1 MPVMRNM
8 KANII
13 TEENLVQ
20 RKASLTQ
27 DKPLLED
34 HQNEPCTS
42 QVEEKQ
48 NDDLVSS
55 AGKTIPL
62 GTAPM
67 GASNRP
73 SILPEHHKENMTVF
87 SIHLVRSEDAGRS
100 SQLRGKGKTEKPR
113 PLSCNFEKISATIS
127 ATPAETSLNSTLQLD
142 ASFDA
147 DEAAS
152 AVTNT
157 STESNL
163 HSPQRTSTPLFESNG
178 VAVAPSTSSYVDEVG
193 EQPVQKS
200 VARKVAN
207 VVLSAMLLF
216 LLLVALLI
224 ALFENEASW
233 VEQFPAL
240 ESARHEVYEPCRHYI
255 LNTYR
260 RYFSK

>member
-73 SILPEHHKENMTVF
+73 SILPEHHKENM
-87 SIHLVRSEDAGRS
+87 
-100 SQLRGKGKTEKPR
+100 EKPR

-224 ALFENEASW
+224 ALFESQNEASW